1 MSAVVGAAIA
11 SDGGALEG
19 GGERG
24 VAALPN
30 MEEGER
36 DAAVLP
42 NMEECERGAVAL
54 PNMEEGERGAAALPN
69 VEEGERG
76 AAALASNVSRSRASR
91 GDGVARALAPAPA
104 LGINLP

>member
-1 MSAVVGAAIA
+1 VGAAIA
-11 SDGGALEG
+11 SGGGALEG

-36 DAAVLP
+36 GVA
-42 NMEECERGAVAL
+42 AL
-54 PNMEEGERGAAALPN
+54 PNMKEGERGAAVYPN
-69 VEEGERG
+69 MEEGERG
-76 AAALASNVSRSRASR
+76 AAALASNVSRVRASR

>member
-1 MSAVVGAAIA
+1 VSAAVGAA
-11 SDGGALEG
+11 GALEG

-30 MEEGER
+30 
-36 DAAVLP
+36 
-42 NMEECERGAVAL
+42 
-54 PNMEEGERGAAALPN
+54 

-76 AAALASNVSRSRASR
+76 AAVLASNVSRVRASR